1 MKIIPIA
8 KMNMVNTVISKTWL
22 EVGEYRI
29 TANPYKLVKI
39 KKIPSAYPNFLLKVD
54 NSFLSSILIYEV
66 YLNFIILGSGESF
79 RNLHTIPVF
88 INDIY
93 FILDEL

>member
-8 KMNMVNTVISKTWL
+8 KMDKVNTVISKTWL

-29 TANPYKLVKI
+29 TANPYKPVKI

-66 YLNFIILGSGESF
+66 YLNFITLGSVESF
-79 RNLHTIPVF
+79 RNFHTISIF

-93 FILDEL
+93 FILDEF